1 MNQQNDVLVILWINE
16 AKPYIIR
23 MQILLINL
31 FIFQAS
37 HSAKRIMKNYIYRS
51 NMNKK
56 RSNTIFLVIKQP
68 VKSYKNLQIEKL
80 PSFAFQKTKQ
90 TNNVA
95 NHEALSIRTK
105 KKKIISM

>member
-1 MNQQNDVLVILWINE
+1 MSQ
-16 AKPYIIR
+16 
-23 MQILLINL
+23 
-31 FIFQAS
+31 
-37 HSAKRIMKNYIYRS
+37 KRP
-51 NMNKK
+51 
-56 RSNTIFLVIKQP
+56 NTIFLVIKHP

-105 KKKIISM
+105 KKKKSACGIKRRVRLQIMP

>member
-1 MNQQNDVLVILWINE
+1 MSQ
-16 AKPYIIR
+16 
-23 MQILLINL
+23 
-31 FIFQAS
+31 
-37 HSAKRIMKNYIYRS
+37 
-51 NMNKK
+51 K
-56 RSNTIFLVIKQP
+56 RSNTIFLVIKHP

-105 KKKIISM
+105 KKKNQHVVSKEGYDYRLCPKLDALICSSYVRMHQNSSKINYLPWLQYHETERIGS

>member
-1 MNQQNDVLVILWINE
+1 MSQ
-16 AKPYIIR
+16 
-23 MQILLINL
+23 
-31 FIFQAS
+31 
-37 HSAKRIMKNYIYRS
+37 
-51 NMNKK
+51 K
-56 RSNTIFLVIKQP
+56 RSNTIFLVIKHP

-105 KKKIISM
+105 KKKKISMWYQKKGTTTDYALSLMP